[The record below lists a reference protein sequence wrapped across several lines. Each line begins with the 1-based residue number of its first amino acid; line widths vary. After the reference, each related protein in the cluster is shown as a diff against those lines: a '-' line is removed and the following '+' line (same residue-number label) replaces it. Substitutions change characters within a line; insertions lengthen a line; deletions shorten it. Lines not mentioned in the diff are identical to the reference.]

1 MSVTGIIVN
10 GRVELDEPGIF
21 PEGMR
26 VRIGPEQ
33 VEESEDEWQES
44 LREAF
49 ADAQA
54 SKGRPARE
62 VLKELALRNSLPLE
76 PGE

>member
-1 MSVTGIIVN
+1 MSATGIIVN
-10 GRVELDEPGIF
+10 GRVEFDEPGVL

-26 VRIGPEQ
+26 VRIGPEEP
-33 VEESEDEWQES
+33 EESEEEWRGS
-44 LREAF
+44 LLEAY

-54 SKGRPARE
+54 GKGRPARD
-62 VLKELALRNSLPLE
+62 VLKEMALRHGLPLE